1 MSHLNLHKTFEL
13 MCLGNMYLK
22 QKAIIILLDDLKTKL
37 SLTVL
42 NLSRFYSSFPFQSVD
57 IPSHI
62 GNITFNSSFQSWL
75 FFHSYFAFFFTPTSF
90 ATRRVA
96 AIACLFVC
104 LFEFHYLFQCLI
116 TPFSFLVTSQVSL
129 ICFFER

>member
-22 QKAIIILLDDLKTKL
+22 QKAITILLDDLKTKL

-104 LFEFHYLFQCLI
+104 LSSIICFNMSYHSIQ
-116 TPFSFLVTSQVSL
+116 FLSYISQVSL

>member
-13 MCLGNMYLK
+13 MYLGNMSLK
-22 QKAIIILLDDLKTKL
+22 QKAFIILLDDLKTKL

-75 FFHSYFAFFFTPTSF
+75 FFHSYFAFFFHSNFFCNPKGCCYSM
-90 ATRRVA
+90 
-96 AIACLFVC
+96 FVC